1 MRWPRVRNCVAAL
14 GLALVATG
22 CPSPDVPPPQ
32 VESAGRILHRGL
44 GADPGTLDP
53 RRADDNAALTVVA
66 DLYEGLTT
74 ESSDGAIVPGAA
86 RAWTVRGRG
95 LEYEFELREG
105 LRWSNGDPLTAD
117 HFAAG
122 LAAVLAPDST
132 APGADLLD
140 GVAAVD
146 VVGPTMLRI
155 RLHRA
160 VPQLPALLAL
170 SLASP
175 LHPDAAN
182 SAERTPTNGAYRLL
196 RRLPG
201 QRIELERNPNYRAA
215 AAVAIARVDHVIV
228 TDLTTELNLY
238 RTGALDLT
246 SEVPNTQ
253 IDELRRQLPGELQ
266 LHPYLSTYA
275 YAVNLERLPDR
286 SVRLALAMAVDRDR
300 ITRQVTGAGERPAF
314 GWVPDG
320 IPNYVP
326 ARFGWRQRPYSQS
339 SAQARALWTRARADG
354 VAPAKLRLC
363 TDASANHH
371 RTAVALADLWRTAL
385 GVETEI
391 VELEWKVYLDTRHY
405 PGECDLVRLGW
416 SADFVDPEAFVTIF
430 ETAHP
435 QNTLGYSSRA
445 YDELL
450 ARSRAAPDTAQR
462 MALLAA
468 AEAQLLE
475 DVPVIPVFFR
485 VSKRLVKPDVLG
497 VGANPLGHL
506 ASRDLSFAPR

>member
-1 MRWPRVRNCVAAL
+1 MRWPRARNGVAAL
-14 GLALVATG
+14 SLALVATG
-22 CPSPDVPPPQ
+22 CPSPDVPPQP
-32 VESAGRILHRGL
+32 VESDGRILHRGL
-44 GADPGTLDP
+44 GAEPGTLDP

-66 DLYEGLTT
+66 DLYEGLTA
-74 ESSDGAIVPGAA
+74 ESRDGAIVPGAA
-86 RAWTVRGRG
+86 RAWIVREHG
-95 LEYEFELREG
+95 LEYAFELRPG
-105 LRWSNGDPLTAD
+105 LRWSNGDALTAE

-122 LAAVLAPDST
+122 LAAALATDSA
-132 APGADLLD
+132 APGADLLA

-146 VVGPTMLRI
+146 AIGPTTLRI

-170 SLASP
+170 PLASP
-175 LHPDAAN
+175 LHPDAAS
-182 SAERTPTNGAYRLL
+182 SAERAPTNGAYRLL
-196 RRLPG
+196 RRTPG

-215 AAVAIARVDHVIV
+215 TEVAIARVDHVIV

-246 SEVPNTQ
+246 SEVPNTR

-266 LHPYLSTYA
+266 LHPYLSTYS
-275 YAVNLERLPDR
+275 YAVNLERLPGQ
-286 SVRLALAMAVDRDR
+286 SARLALAMAVDRER
-300 ITRQVTGAGERPAF
+300 ITRQVTGAGEVPAF

-320 IPNYVP
+320 IPHYAP
-326 ARFGWRQRPYSQS
+326 ARFDWRQLPYPQS
-339 SAQARALWTRARADG
+339 SAQARALWTKARADG
-354 VAPAKLRLC
+354 VAPATLRLC
-363 TDASANHH
+363 TDASTNHH
-371 RTAVALADLWRTAL
+371 RTAVALADLWHTAL

-391 VELEWKVYLDTRHY
+391 VELDWKVYLDTRHH

-416 SADFVDPEAFVTIF
+416 SADYVDPEAFAAIF
-430 ETAHP
+430 ETAHR

-445 YDELL
+445 YDDLL

-485 VSKRLVKPDVLG
+485 VSKRLMKPDLLG
-497 VGANPLGHL
+497 AGPNPLGHL